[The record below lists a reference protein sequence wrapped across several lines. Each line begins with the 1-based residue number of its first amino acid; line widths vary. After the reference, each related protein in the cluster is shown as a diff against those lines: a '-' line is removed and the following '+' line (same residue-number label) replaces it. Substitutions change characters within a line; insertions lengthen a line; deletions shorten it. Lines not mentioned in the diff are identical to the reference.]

1 MKIYN
6 HSGYGHASIICS
18 PGNDDPV
25 DPQREEWHEL
35 VPTPEGRIRK
45 VRSICVKFAGGV
57 AEVSDALGEYMVAQD
72 SQRRSG
78 HGKRRRFSSSAA
90 FRSGGRAVSS
100 PEYRTAACD
109 PLREAWVALIPAR
122 WANRAAAAG
131 RRRGVFGLRHRLRK
145 VVSAC

>member
-57 AEVSDALGEYMVAQD
+57 AEVSDALGEYMVAQ
-72 SQRRSG
+72 G
-78 HGKRRRFSSSAA
+78 
-90 FRSGGRAVSS
+90 
-100 PEYRTAACD
+100 Y
-109 PLREAWVALIPAR
+109 
-122 WANRAAAAG
+122 AG
-131 RRRGVFGLRHRLRK
+131 REPPDAPIMAPAAREHEWNDDGRPRYAKPIEVGKPYNPDERAYLSEHRRD
-145 VVSAC
+145 A